1 MTVTFCSP
9 LDAQDGNTEDKL
21 FNIWHHSFN
30 SNVHSL
36 SRKHKRVISNRYVLY
51 LLFTIFGHAKQQFG
65 LSIVYSWIRVLMAP
79 INSNWNHLEIFSGM
93 ALILL
98 VLDILLK
105 VYKFPAHATRKE
117 FFKSLACSLQTSF
130 FSDMDLATLSISQ
143 IFSSFSLICLEQ
155 EEFWNQNYSH
165 FVQNQLK

>member
-1 MTVTFCSP
+1 MNVTFCSP

-36 SRKHKRVISNRYVLY
+36 SRKHKRVIYNRYVLY
-51 LLFTIFGHAKQQFG
+51 LLFTIFGHAKQQFR
-65 LSIVYSWIRVLMAP
+65 LSIVYSWIRVRMAP

-93 ALILL
+93 AFILL

-105 VYKFPAHATRKE
+105 VYINFQLMQQERNFLNLLLVHYRQVFFLIWILPLFPFLKY
-117 FFKSLACSLQTSF
+117 FQVSL
-130 FSDMDLATLSISQ
+130 
-143 IFSSFSLICLEQ
+143 LICLEQ
-155 EEFWNQNYSH
+155 EEFWNQL
-165 FVQNQLK
+165 F

>member
-1 MTVTFCSP
+1 MNVTFCSP

-98 VLDILLK
+98 VLDIYLK
-105 VYKFPAHATRKE
+105 YIYKFPAHATRKE

-130 FSDMDLATLSISQ
+130 FLIWILPLFPFLKYFEVSL
-143 IFSSFSLICLEQ
+143 LICLEQ
-155 EEFWNQNYSH
+155 EEFWNQL
-165 FVQNQLK
+165 F